1 MLRLPLLVAVLA
13 LCSGILAAPPSRE
26 PANLDLHKRELRAYV
41 ESGRYTEDIAA
52 VSAEAQA
59 WIERRAPQGGGRLA
73 VVFDLDETLRS
84 NWPHMREMDFA
95 YQPAAWTAWVKDANA
110 PALEPVR
117 EVYRAARRLGLEVF
131 FITGRRERDRPG
143 TEKNLRAIG
152 CGDFAALVC
161 LADDSKEPTG
171 KYKTAARARIE
182 DDGRIIIANLGD
194 QQTDLVGGHAERTFK
209 LPNPF
214 YLMP

>member
-1 MLRLPLLVAVLA
+1 MLRLRAFVAAVA
-13 LCSGILAAPPSRE
+13 LCTAAVGAAPSRE
-26 PANLDLHKRELRAYV
+26 PANLDPHKRELRAYV
-41 ESGRYTEDIAA
+41 DSTHYAEDISA
-52 VSAEAQA
+52 VAAEAQT
-59 WIERRAPQGGGRLA
+59 WIERRAQKAGGRLA
-73 VVFDLDETLRS
+73 VVFDLDETLLS
-84 NWPHMREMDFA
+84 NWPHMREMDFG
-95 YQPAAWTAWVKDANA
+95 YQPAAWSAWVKDAKA
-110 PALEPVR
+110 PAIEPVR

-131 FITGRRERDRPG
+131 FITGRRERDRAG

-161 LADDSKEPTG
+161 LADDSKEATG

-182 DDGRIIIANLGD
+182 AEGRIIIANLGD
-194 QQTDLVGGHAERTFK
+194 QQSDLVGGHAERTFK